1 MELIKTINEEDDIEY
16 ESESS
21 KDEADEDL
29 AAPKKKKKRIIKKP
43 ASKDF
48 DDSFSFVANQKEYMI
63 DTWSDMSAYIRKK
76 AKSTL
81 VDKIAKVR
89 QERKDVENDITAED
103 DAKDVID
110 DDSDDSETNDEWDDV
125 KVKGEDRKKKKK
137 YQNDKDQNTSI
148 VKMED
153 SEMNDED
160 CYFEYD
166 ESATFQSMNLSRP
179 LLKGMNLIY
188 AIIPYKSIF
197 FLNHYL

>member
-1 MELIKTINEEDDIEY
+1 MELIKTINEEDDIKY

-29 AAPKKKKKRIIKKP
+29 AAPKKKKKRIVKKHV
-43 ASKDF
+43 SKDF

-89 QERKDVENDITAED
+89 QERKDVENDITVED

-110 DDSDDSETNDEWDDV
+110 DDSETNDEWDDV

-137 YQNDKDQNTSI
+137 YLNDKDQNTSI

-188 AIIPYKSIF
+188 AIMS
-197 FLNHYL
+197 